1 MKLAITVWHGRIAP
15 LFDVARHLLV
25 FETEGF
31 GRPVIELTTMQ
42 LHSDD
47 VHEKCAA
54 LEAFGIS
61 AVVCGGISRE
71 YEEALLDAGVAID
84 AFVAGDSEEVIA
96 AWEAGTLRRRGF
108 SMPGCPCPRHRC
120 MRRGQRRSYHGGQS
134 RNRASERHGSGGHR
148 FDR

>member
-25 FETEGF
+25 YETEGF
-31 GRPVIELTTMQ
+31 GKPVTELTTIQ
-42 LHSDD
+42 LHRND
-47 VHEKCAA
+47 VQETCAA

-71 YEEALLDAGVAID
+71 YEDALLDAGVAID
-84 AFVAGDSEEVIA
+84 AFVAGDIEEVIA

-120 MRRGQRRSYHGGQS
+120 MRRGQQ
-134 RNRASERHGSGGHR
+134 RNRASGRHGSKGHR
-148 FDR
+148 FKR